1 MRESIRIQALE
12 NEQAFTQALAGTLER
27 LGWEVVHRPS
37 HENEPLIVRRPST
50 YRILLRYIHHQPQIN
65 RILIYVLFGGRGPE
79 NLSPEALRAVNRLN
93 DTYNLA
99 KLSFDED
106 GDVWCQTVFPFGAAL
121 DVELFSAYLEWW
133 DAALTAWAQEH
144 LEPFVA

>member
-1 MRESIRIQALE
+1 MGKSMRIQALE
-12 NEQAFTQALAGTLER
+12 DEQAFAHALADALEQ
-27 LGWEVVHRPS
+27 LGWEIVHRPS
-37 HENEPLIVRRPST
+37 LENEPLIVRRPST
-50 YRILLRYIHHQPQIN
+50 YRILLRYVHHQPQIN

-79 NLSPEALRAVNRLN
+79 NLGLEALRAVNRLN

-121 DVELFSAYLEWW
+121 DAELFSAYLEWW

>member
-1 MRESIRIQALE
+1 MRKSTQIQALE
-12 NEQAFTQALAGTLER
+12 DEQAFTQVLAGALEQ
-27 LGWEVVHRPS
+27 LGWEIVHRPARES
-37 HENEPLIVRRPST
+37 EPLIVRRPST
-50 YRILLRYIHHQPQIN
+50 YRIMLRYIHHQPRIN
-65 RILIYVLFGGRGPE
+65 RILIYVLFGGRGSE
-79 NLSPEALRAVNRLN
+79 NLSLEALHAANRLN

-144 LEPFVA
+144 LKPFVA